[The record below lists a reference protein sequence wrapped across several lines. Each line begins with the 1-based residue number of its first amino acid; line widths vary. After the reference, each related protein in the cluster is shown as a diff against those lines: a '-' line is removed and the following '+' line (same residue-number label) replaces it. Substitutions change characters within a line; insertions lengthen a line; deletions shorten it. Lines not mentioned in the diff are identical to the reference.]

1 MPTETTQTLMQI
13 GIPRA
18 MSYFN
23 YFPFWYGFFEDLG
36 IKVVISDKTTKQTMS
51 SGSAL
56 VVSETCLPIKVY
68 VGHILNLLEKGVDK
82 IFIPSVQSI
91 DHKIYNCSKI
101 RGLPD
106 LIKNVVKKDFEIID
120 ATLDKSEKNRGLY
133 SFLKEAVASFGIT
146 DEKRIRKASKE
157 GWKVM
162 NNFKI
167 MIASGLSFEK
177 ALNYAKKGQ
186 VVIANN
192 QKAYP
197 ISVAVLAHNY
207 NLYDDR
213 VSMKIFDKLEKLD
226 VKSYTAEQLSLEQ
239 MQEGISSMGSKLYW
253 ANEYEMTGAA
263 GHYLK
268 DNNIDGIITIN
279 AFGCGPD
286 SIMVNRISRAAR
298 KANKPIL
305 NLSIDEQTGEA
316 GFITRIEAFTDML
329 FRKKRASI
337 INKINI
343 NENKKYET
351 RVSKESQPR

>member
-1 MPTETTQTLMQI
+1 MSEAMQI

-18 MSYFN
+18 MSYYN
-23 YFPFWYGFFEDLG
+23 YFPFWYGFFENLG
-36 IKVVISDKTTKQTMS
+36 IKVVISDRTTKQTMS
-51 SGSAL
+51 VGSAL

-82 IFIPSVQSI
+82 IFVPSIQSI

-106 LIKNVVKKDFEIID
+106 LIKNVVKKDFTIID

-133 SFLKEAVASFGIT
+133 SFLKEAVAPFGIT
-146 DEKRIRKASKE
+146 DEKRIKEASKE
-157 GWKVM
+157 GWKVF

-167 MIASGLSFEK
+167 MLNSGIPFEK
-177 ALNYAKKGQ
+177 AMNYAKKGQ
-186 VVIANN
+186 VVIVNN
-192 QKAYP
+192 QKSYP
-197 ISVAVLAHNY
+197 ISVAVLAHSY
-207 NLYDDR
+207 NLFDER
-213 VSMKIFDKLEKLD
+213 ISMKIFEKLENLD
-226 VKSYTAEQLSLEQ
+226 VKPYSSEQLSLEQ
-239 MQEGISSMGSKLYW
+239 LKEGINSLDSKLYW
-253 ANEYEMTGAA
+253 ANEYEMTGGA

-286 SIMVNRISRAAR
+286 SIMVERISRAAR
-298 KANKPIL
+298 KFNKPVL
-305 NLSIDEQTGEA
+305 NLSVDEQTGEA
-316 GFITRIEAFTDML
+316 GFVTRIEAFTDML

-343 NENKKYET
+343 NDTVKET
-351 RVSKESQPR
+351 FNSDIKISKQ